1 MKNEIKIPVS
11 EGTELI
17 ARAQKGN
24 DYPGI
29 WVYLVKDGEEVLL
42 AVVEKDTL
50 TDLVAGY
57 LYRPNNDEPAS
68 MVVVEKPEKR
78 KEKNNE
84 I

>member
-1 MKNEIKIPVS
+1 MIILRKTVPFREINFISYVPLYCYRTKFSHKEDHEMKNEIKIPVS

-42 AVVEKDTL
+42 S
-50 TDLVAGY
+50 Y
-57 LYRPNNDEPAS
+57 
-68 MVVVEKPEKR
+68 
-78 KEKNNE
+78 
-84 I
+84 